1 MDIRGELL
9 EPFHAGYSYVIYKHQ
24 LDFWTPTHTDAKYP
38 ILAINGSD
46 SNKNNYGMGSDRNIL
61 DGKYVRLKDISF
73 GYTLPADLTQKI
85 GIGKARVY
93 VNGQNLLTLSKY
105 SFVDP
110 EASQF
115 NNNMSNGGAA
125 YSARAYPSL
134 KYYGVGIDIQF

>member
-1 MDIRGELL
+1 
-9 EPFHAGYSYVIYKHQ
+9 
-24 LDFWTPTHTDAKYP
+24 
-38 ILAINGSD
+38 
-46 SNKNNYGMGSDRNIL
+46 MGSDRNIL